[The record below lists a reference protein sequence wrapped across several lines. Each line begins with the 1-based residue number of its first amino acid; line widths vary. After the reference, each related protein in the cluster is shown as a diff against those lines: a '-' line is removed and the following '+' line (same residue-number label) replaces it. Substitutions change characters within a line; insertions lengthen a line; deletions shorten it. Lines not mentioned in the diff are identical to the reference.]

1 MKERKDNHK
10 KYTMEKRSV
19 IKLEKMIGHK
29 FVPISMPEAKVSN
42 EPLHYIR
49 SGVKPIIVDPMI
61 LDRIPAP
68 DKTEWSSKMNEFLNL
83 ASSDPCQWISKRDQT
98 IFESYMMTNDTN
110 KMTADDLSVS
120 MDIFNEA
127 IRKVKR
133 LIYIHF
139 AEDFG
144 IKTVPERWVS
154 AYVPLY
160 ISDETE
166 TFIPGRKH
174 RS

>member
-1 MKERKDNHK
+1 LKERKEHHN
-10 KYTMEKRSV
+10 KYRMDRRSV

-29 FVPISMPEAKVSN
+29 FVPISMPEVKVSN

-61 LDRIPAP
+61 LNRIPAP
-68 DKTEWSSKMNEFLNL
+68 DKTEWPSKMNEFLNL
-83 ASSDPCQWISKRDQT
+83 ASSDVCKWISKKEQT
-98 IFESYMMTNDTN
+98 IFESYMNTNDTN
-110 KMTADDLSVS
+110 KMTADNLSVS
-120 MDIFNEA
+120 MVTFKEA

-133 LIYIHF
+133 LLYIHF

-144 IKTVPERWVS
+144 IKIVPERWVS

-174 RS
+174 KS